1 MNLCP
6 TLDIFHLISKNERV
20 PVGIYFSL
28 LDLNSSNFMFF
39 SMKRVSRFYL
49 ICVGGFSRGFHR
61 HLERLWQKSSLFCQ
75 YILGFPRFHIIQH
88 VCFEKR
94 QQLEYFWL
102 TKSFNT
108 QFTIKMSLVAAS
120 NQKLPTLVFTGW
132 HQSGPPLLE
141 VRTKS
146 KMSAEHFPSYWL
158 KN

>member
-1 MNLCP
+1 MCCGSARETHCVNLLMNLCP

-28 LDLNSSNFMFF
+28 LDLNSSNFMLF

-75 YILGFPRFHIIQH
+75 YILGFPQFPIIWH

-94 QQLEYFWL
+94 HQLEYFWL
-102 TKSFNT
+102 VYFLKLNLPS
-108 QFTIKMSLVAAS
+108 KWAS
-120 NQKLPTLVFTGW
+120 
-132 HQSGPPLLE
+132 
-141 VRTKS
+141 
-146 KMSAEHFPSYWL
+146 
-158 KN
+158 